1 MVEIINKYETIIV
14 VDNSNGEE
22 ATTAIV
28 DKFKSLIEAN
38 GVIDN
43 VTVWGE
49 RPLAYPINDL
59 FKGYYVLIDFSA
71 KPEFIYE
78 LQRKYRIESA
88 LLRTIV
94 VKKEDQFEMMN

>member
-43 VTVWGE
+43 VAEWGE

-59 FKGYYVLIDFSA
+59 TKGFYVLIDFSA
-71 KPEFIYE
+71 KPTFINE
-78 LQRKYRIESA
+78 LERRYRIESGV
-88 LLRTIV
+88 LRTIV
-94 VKKEDQFEMMN
+94 VKKES